1 MRVAVAGGTGA
12 AGAYVVKALT
22 EKGHEPVVMARSR
35 GIDLLTGKGLAEALA
50 GADAVIDT
58 ANVTTT
64 SRRKARAFFETAGR
78 NLLAAEREAGVRHHV
93 TLSIV
98 GMERVRYG
106 YYDGKLLQEQLVRD
120 GGVPWTVLRATQ
132 FHEFPG
138 QLLARIPGPLAV
150 MPQMRSQPVAVRE
163 VAEHLV
169 ELVAGPPLG
178 MAPEMAGP
186 QVEEMPDLARRL
198 LRARGSSRRVWA
210 PRMPGAAGRAM
221 AEGALLP
228 DGPGPRGT
236 LTFDQWL
243 ASDGR

>member
-22 EKGHEPVVMARSR
+22 AKGHEPVVMARSR

-50 GADAVIDT
+50 SADAVIDT
-58 ANVTTT
+58 ANVTTA
-64 SRRKARAFFETAGR
+64 SRRKAVAFFETAGR

-93 TLSIV
+93 ALSIV

-106 YYDGKLLQEQLVRD
+106 YYEAKLLQERIVRD
-120 GGVPWTVLRATQ
+120 SGVPWTVLRATQ
-132 FHEFPG
+132 FYEFPG
-138 QLLARIPGPLAV
+138 QLLDRIPGPLAIV
-150 MPQMRSQPVAVRE
+150 PQMRSQPVAVRE

-178 MAPEMAGP
+178 MAPDMAGP
-186 QVEEMPDLARRL
+186 LVEEMPDLARRL
-198 LRARGSSRRVWA
+198 LRARGVGRRVWS
-210 PRMPGAAGRAM
+210 PRMPGAGGRAM
-221 AEGALLP
+221 AAGALLP